1 MIRLKKIRTKE
12 DLIGLVLELGFLPF
26 FTNEVPGYSIEENVS
41 PSAWYGGDW
50 EGRISWPVWEWK
62 GELAFERTLV
72 YGKFTRGRAA
82 FVSPELFP
90 DLANYRRDGYDFDA
104 RFDDGLAPRKDK
116 EIMDYLLKNG
126 PTLSKGLKAA
136 LGYGKGGQTG
146 FETVITRL
154 QMQCYVEPVNF
165 EYQKAKDGKEY
176 GWGVARYGL
185 VDLWYG
191 GLGRAAYGRTPQESF
206 ERVVA
211 HLSEKLP
218 EADPK
223 ALRKLLK

>member
-1 MIRLKKIRTKE
+1 MKLSELHIETKQ
-12 DLIGLVLELGFLPF
+12 DLIDAVGALGFLPL
-26 FTNEVPGYSIEENVS
+26 FTNSIHGFSVEEHVS
-41 PSAWYGGDW
+41 PRAWFSDEPG
-50 EGRISWPVWEWK
+50 VWEWK
-62 GELAFERTLV
+62 GPVIREAGCA
-72 YGKFTRGRAA
+72 YGKFFEKKAA
-82 FVSPELFP
+82 FVSAAWFP
-90 DLANYRRDGYDFDA
+90 DFANYRRDGYDFDA

-116 EIMDYLLKNG
+116 EIVDYLTKNG

-165 EYQKAKDGKEY
+165 EYQKTKDGKEY

-185 VDLWYG
+185 VDPWYG
-191 GLGRAAYGRTPQESF
+191 GLGRAAYRRTPGESF
-206 ERVVA
+206 ERVIA
-211 HLSEKLP
+211 HLSGKLP